1 MTRKAY
7 IFGLAVA
14 LAMGVSSVALAQ
26 QQRVT
31 NLDASGTIASTGV
44 YQTLQKASEDRRG
57 CTIQNNG
64 THSMSV
70 RFAGVTVWAVPAGS
84 NISCNNGD
92 IVLTDEVE
100 ITGTAGDAFTASFQ

>member
-1 MTRKAY
+1 MKFRTSLP
-7 IFGLAVA
+7 GLAAV
-14 LAMGVSSVALAQ
+14 LVMSVSSVAFA

-92 IVLTDEVE
+92 IVLTDKVE

>member
-1 MTRKAY
+1 MNKVV
-7 IFGLAVA
+7 ILVA
-14 LAMGVSSVALAQ
+14 MLLCFMGQTVHAQ

-92 IVLTDEVE
+92 IVLTDKVE